1 MFTVCPKCTL
11 TLSVSAGDLRSGQG
25 YVRCGRCQN
34 VFNALLTLSE
44 QPPEAMTPAPAP
56 SQGEAPAAA
65 AQGTARPAAPQTK
78 AAGEASSIQI
88 DQILMLGG
96 ESFPRAPGASADGPV
111 AARGS
116 APSPASA
123 RASVPNP
130 AAARAA
136 AAAAAASTRAAT
148 PASKPAPTA
157 AGPGALHERKRP
169 QSEEVQ
175 IESEDITDQVELP
188 RSSRDTTQR
197 TAAPRASA
205 TSKPSPPAAAPVRS
219 DPAAS
224 QHKKIVTSERAGETA
239 RLEDHDGANMESRSV
254 ETIVLEGEGF
264 TQIQGYVSEEQAG
277 LEALRREIESLGD
290 DGTASA
296 GAAPGQPG
304 QATVSRGRYHQPSS
318 GRGEAERSPRR
329 GAAQSPGAPSQEA
342 IAADDDVQAQADEAE
357 SVTDFPFNPFA
368 RAGTPYRWV
377 WLSGALALG
386 LLLCAQG
393 IDHWRDALAASP
405 GVGSWI
411 KRAYAHAGV
420 ALEPHWD
427 LNAYEVRQ
435 QGAASDPSDAQ
446 VIHVRLSLA
455 NHASRAQ
462 PVPLLRLTLL
472 DRYGKH
478 IARRDLTP
486 TEYWPQGRAGA
497 TFLTADQRVDTE
509 VAVRDPNAESA
520 SFELDVCLR
529 AQQRIEC
536 AGDTAGATASALTH

>member
-11 TLSVSAGDLRSGQG
+11 TLSVSAGDLRTGQG

-44 QPPEAMTPAPAP
+44 QPPEATAPAPAT
-56 SQGEAPAAA
+56 SQGETAAA
-65 AQGTARPAAPQTK
+65 TATAQSAARPTAPPAAPQTK

-96 ESFPRAPGASADGPV
+96 NSFPRAPGASADSPA

-116 APSPASA
+116 APASASVRAPAQNPAASRVAAATAPASA
-123 RASVPNP
+123 RP
-130 AAARAA
+130 AAP
-136 AAAAAASTRAAT
+136 AST
-148 PASKPAPTA
+148 SAPTT
-157 AGPGALHERKRP
+157 AGKRP
-169 QSEEVQ
+169 TSQDVQ

-188 RSSRDTTQR
+188 RSSRDAAQR
-197 TAAPRASA
+197 TAAPRASTA
-205 TSKPSPPAAAPVRS
+205 SKPSAPAAASVRS
-219 DPAAS
+219 GAAAS
-224 QHKKIVTSERAGETA
+224 QHKQTAASERAGETKQ
-239 RLEDHDGANMESRSV
+239 LEDRDGANMESRSV

-290 DGTASA
+290 EGTASA
-296 GAAPGQPG
+296 STVPG
-304 QATVSRGRYHQPSS
+304 QATVSRGRYHEPSS
-318 GRGEAERSPRR
+318 GRGEAERGPRR
-329 GAAQSPGAPSQEA
+329 GAAQLSGAASHEA
-342 IAADDDVQAQADEAE
+342 IAAEEDVQENADEAE
-357 SVTDFPFNPFA
+357 SVSDFPFNPFA
-368 RAGTPYRWV
+368 RADTPYRWAWV
-377 WLSGALALG
+377 SGALALG
-386 LLLCAQG
+386 LLLGAQG
-393 IDHWRDALAASP
+393 IDHWREALAASP
-405 GVGSWI
+405 GIGSWI
-411 KRAYAHAGV
+411 TRAYAHVGV

-427 LNAYEVRQ
+427 LGAYEVRQ
-435 QGAASDPSDAQ
+435 QGAASDPSDGQ

-486 TEYWPQGRAGA
+486 TEYWPQGRPGA

-529 AQQRIEC
+529 AQQRIQC
-536 AGDTAGATASALTH
+536 AGDTAGATASALTR